1 MSSLLAE
8 VGKVKPGLQPSV
20 YFASAEDRGD
30 MTALQYYSKYAGHG
44 KGLVTLQGALGM
56 GESLPG
62 NKGKEKKKWAVCK
75 AVGPKVWELKPSIL
89 WIYTS

>member
-8 VGKVKPGLQPSV
+8 VGKVKPGLQSSV

-30 MTALQYYSKYAGHG
+30 LTALQYYSKYAGHG
-44 KGLVTLQGALGM
+44 KGLVTLQRALGM

-62 NKGKEKKKWAVCK
+62 TKGKEKNWAVCK
-75 AVGPKVWELKPSIL
+75 AVGPKDWELKTSIL
-89 WIYTS
+89 WVCTS